1 MFVLMFI
8 YPGDLEEFVI
18 FSSFVVA
25 WGNLHSKPIYLFI
38 SILSTDVL
46 QN

>member
-8 YPGDLEEFVI
+8 YPADLEEFVI

-25 WGNLHSKPIYLFI
+25 WGNLFSACLVNETQCF
-38 SILSTDVL
+38 LV
-46 QN
+46 